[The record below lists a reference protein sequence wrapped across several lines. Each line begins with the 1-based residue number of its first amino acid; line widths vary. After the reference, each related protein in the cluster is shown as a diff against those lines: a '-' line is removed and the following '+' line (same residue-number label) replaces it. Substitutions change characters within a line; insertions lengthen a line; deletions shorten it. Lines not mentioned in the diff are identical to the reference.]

1 MQEIKRVLTGFIS
14 SLMIISFILM
24 PIPQTNRAWAAD
36 SSNEDCVENPDAA
49 DNGLYK
55 AGCKL
60 DDAHTQ
66 AKMDTIYGSDDE
78 KWIGYFQQAV
88 FGMMSVVFLDNLFLK
103 YLYAKDPKTY
113 GNDCPENTAAKLT
126 IRGAQLAALAY
137 IIGEV
142 QANIKYKEEAKAA
155 TDLNFAA
162 KDKTYIP
169 SEDSEE
175 VKEYKEKL
183 ARGED
188 AGVDPRLQALKD
200 NNAQEDAYDA
210 LIKVLEAQA
219 EAIKTKI
226 RLTTTAEIALL
237 AVEAGELLNIK
248 KCKAR
253 CTETYKLVEG
263 LYKEVSP
270 NKDTADSSM
279 QDILDYSK
287 EVKTAGGTPQSC
299 IDLKNLIVQSEQEV
313 SKAYNIAEQDGVTT
327 TVNIEKKHEKK
338 KGKFFG
344 IFNGLSSIFNKSK
357 SEDIENSDAGN
368 MQIYQKQQDEDEQ
381 DEVNEANENSQSI
394 ASSSTDFSTITGDFS
409 DYVGKCERELND
421 LITDANNNY
430 TDAFNDY
437 NTAVQEEETAKTEYD
452 TASAAEDSALSNKET
467 ALKTKLSACSG
478 PQAATV
484 LCTEAKT
491 AYEAADKAHEIA
503 EENEKI
509 AKDNY
514 ELKKKETKKAE
525 EHKDKMENENNYAQK
540 IKWDSAKSDVDTYVA
555 SFIKSMYSRT
565 ECCGLAGIT
574 TTDAQKLLQSGATNF
589 YNDASTVNFNK
600 TTDNVQGGQG
610 ESNEMPLV
618 DFLKEHLSTY
628 NGGGK
633 VDKDS
638 VGGTFV
644 HQGLTEDS
652 VMSKRKDITPFNP
665 LKKKSSGIFNRNKDG
680 FNIEFVLPILIE
692 NELYAFANK
701 HYIDWNSHN
710 PFLIQDQFKEVKQ
723 GIDGAIIKLKKHIH
737 TTLNPAGPVQISFED
752 KIQTLQNGIRTIL
765 SKVTFISKAHAI
777 DVSGAGMAIGG
788 MALNM
793 LASELGGPWAEVLN
807 VGSKYLML
815 KGILNMLGMT
825 ELFLKPKSRSLT
837 WAALLVL
844 AAAIII
850 FDTKALEKVENHIA
864 VVKAEKN
871 RYLNSAAARTGLNA
885 DNKVSGNQSVKLE
898 KYDPQASQT
907 ANMNVKACVV
917 AKGNA
922 LAPGMCPS
930 VIPKQRVSLPELS
943 KRLSGR
949 ISADHLKNISMT
961 TDALYGASNG
971 SDMGAASLSDSKMD
985 EINKTKNALKRL
997 TASLRKEMEE
1007 DDKASA
1013 KRRGVKVNLGGGAGS
1028 FKKVFGSSVGGPSGG
1043 ALSSGTLGAS
1053 YNPKTGNSAF
1063 SSSAYKKN
1071 LKKKTGSSSSTAKG
1085 TTGGSD
1091 LDLDFGDDDM
1101 SSANGGVVSSS
1112 ASKKKHSQDL
1122 RDYEVGMNDINQR
1135 KEVPIWKIISNRYIL
1150 SYPKILEE
1158 DKK

>member
-66 AKMDTIYGSDDE
+66 AKMDTIYGSDND
-78 KWIGYFQQAV
+78 KWTGYFQQAV

-237 AVEAGELLNIK
+237 AVEAGELMSIM
-248 KCKAR
+248 KCKGVCKESVQAIEDAYSNTTQM
-253 CTETYKLVEG
+253 CDSASSDLSNLEKEYNLVSKTNVTY
-263 LYKEVSP
+263 
-270 NKDTADSSM
+270 
-279 QDILDYSK
+279 
-287 EVKTAGGTPQSC
+287 PQAC
-299 IDLKNLIVQSEQEV
+299 KDLKQLLDEDKNRLVQFDNNSEANGKTNANNVDQE
-313 SKAYNIAEQDGVTT
+313 
-327 TVNIEKKHEKK
+327 HEKK
-338 KGKFFG
+338 SGRFMGMFAGLAG
-344 IFNGLSSIFNKSK
+344 IFKNKKIEDSEAAK
-357 SEDIENSDAGN
+357 SE
-368 MQIYQKQQDEDEQ
+368 IYTDQQSEDEKNENQ
-381 DEVNEANENSQSI
+381 EANENNQVTQEEGKDT
-394 ASSSTDFSTITGDFS
+394 AQRFS
-409 DYVGKCERELND
+409 DVSQKIIECE
-421 LITDANNNY
+421 
-430 TDAFNDY
+430 
-437 NTAVQEEETAKTEYD
+437 KTLD
-452 TASAAEDSALSNKET
+452 DQNKET
-467 ALKTKLSACSG
+467 IKTEVDNKQIDIDNKQTEIDNKEMDIQKKEEKIQQTDSNQKTQQGLCNPSNESACKQAKELSIELG
-478 PQAATV
+478 VLKGEKAALEIEKKELEAEKKQLETEKELLDQDKTTIDNAATNWGNIKKD
-484 LCTEAKT
+484 LGNLYNQQFAYLFSRTQCCGHPGINTNEARDVQQIAKNLQSNWD
-491 AYEAADKAHEIA
+491 AADLKNADGDL
-503 EENEKI
+503 
-509 AKDNY
+509 AKVQQIEQD
-514 ELKKKETKKAE
+514 
-525 EHKDKMENENNYAQK
+525 M
-540 IKWDSAKSDVDTYVA
+540 
-555 SFIKSMYSRT
+555 
-565 ECCGLAGIT
+565 
-574 TTDAQKLLQSGATNF
+574 ATII
-589 YNDASTVNFNK
+589 
-600 TTDNVQGGQG
+600 
-610 ESNEMPLV
+610 
-618 DFLKEHLSTY
+618 STY
-628 NGGGK
+628 SPGKHVDANAEGG
-633 VDKDS
+633 S
-638 VGGTFV
+638 FV
-644 HQGLTEDS
+644 HQGLSEDS

-844 AAAIII
+844 AAAIIV

-885 DNKVSGNQSVKLE
+885 DNKVNGNQSVKLE
-898 KYDPQASQT
+898 KYDPRASQT